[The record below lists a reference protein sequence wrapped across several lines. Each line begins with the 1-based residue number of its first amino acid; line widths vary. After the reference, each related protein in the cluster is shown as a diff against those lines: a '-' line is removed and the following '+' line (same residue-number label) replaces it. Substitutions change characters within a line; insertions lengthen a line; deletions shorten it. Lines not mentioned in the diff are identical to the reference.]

1 MLCGFL
7 LYNKANP
14 SSCIY
19 TYPHPFS
26 LLPPSPL
33 PPSHSRSS
41 QSPELR
47 SVFYKGSKKGQ
58 SQRTS
63 P

>member
-7 LYNKANP
+7 LYNKANQLY
-14 SSCIY
+14 IY
-19 TYPHPFS
+19 IYPHPFS
-26 LLPPSPL
+26 LPPTI
-33 PPSHSRSS
+33 PPSHPSRSS

-47 SVFYKGSKKGQ
+47 SVFSKGSKKGQ

-63 P
+63 L